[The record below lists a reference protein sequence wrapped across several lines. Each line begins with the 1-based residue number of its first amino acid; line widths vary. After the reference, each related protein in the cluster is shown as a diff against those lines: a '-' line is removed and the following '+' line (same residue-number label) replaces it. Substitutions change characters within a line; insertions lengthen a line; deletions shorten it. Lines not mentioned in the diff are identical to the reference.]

1 MPYFPAGPRRSRIG
15 ADDVKAP
22 DFDYCRPESMAD
34 ALALLSLHADDAAII
49 AGGQSLLPILNFR
62 LAAPELLID
71 IGRLDELKQVTEDDE
86 FVEIGAL
93 VSHCDLADSPLVG
106 RELPLLHQAID
117 HIAHPA
123 VRHRGTIG
131 GSLAMADPAAELGA
145 CCLALDGAFS
155 IVSVRGQR
163 WVAAADFFKGVYETA
178 LQPDEI
184 LTAIRLPKPAPGTIS
199 IFEEVARRRGDFAMA
214 GLALVAAPNNLR
226 IALLGV
232 ADRPVLVEQTMTLL
246 TNNPT
251 AVDEAVALIGTEVDP
266 LDDPTYPPAYRR
278 HLVQVLLRRA
288 LSRLPQ

>member
-1 MPYFPAGPRRSRIG
+1 
-15 ADDVKAP
+15 
-22 DFDYCRPESMAD
+22 MAD
-34 ALALLSLHADDAAII
+34 ALGLLARHGDDAAIV

-71 IGRLDELKQVTEDDE
+71 IGRLDDLKQITEGDDYI
-86 FVEIGAL
+86 EIGAL
-93 VSHCDLADSPLVG
+93 LRHCDLADSPLIG
-106 RELPLLHQAID
+106 RDLPLLHQAIN

-155 IVSVRGQR
+155 LLSGREQR
-163 WVAAADFFKGVYETA
+163 WVAASDFFKGVYETA

-184 LTAIRLPKPAPGTIS
+184 LTAIRIPKPVRNSIS
-199 IFEEVARRRGDFAMA
+199 VFEEIARRRGDFAMA
-214 GLALVAAPNNLR
+214 GLALVAAPNSLR

-232 ADRPVLVEQTMTLL
+232 ADRPVLAGQTMALL
-246 TNNPT
+246 SANPT
-251 AVDEAVALIGTEVDP
+251 AVDAAMEMIATEIEP
-266 LDDPTYPPAYRR
+266 PDDPAYPPAYRR

>member
-1 MPYFPAGPRRSRIG
+1 M
-15 ADDVKAP
+15 KAP
-22 DFDYCRPESMAD
+22 DFDYQRPESMAD
-34 ALALLSLHADDAAII
+34 ALGLLARHGDDAAIV

-71 IGRLDELKQVTEDDE
+71 IGRLDDLKQITEGDDYI
-86 FVEIGAL
+86 EIGAL
-93 VSHCDLADSPLVG
+93 LRHCDLADSPLIG
-106 RELPLLHQAID
+106 RDLPLLHQAIN

-155 IVSVRGQR
+155 LLSGREQR
-163 WVAAADFFKGVYETA
+163 WVAASDFFKGVYETA

-184 LTAIRLPKPAPGTIS
+184 LTAIRIPKPVRNSIS
-199 IFEEVARRRGDFAMA
+199 VFEEIARRRGDFAMA
-214 GLALVAAPNNLR
+214 GLALVAAPNSLR

-232 ADRPVLVEQTMTLL
+232 ADRPVLAGQTMALL
-246 TNNPT
+246 SANPT
-251 AVDEAVALIGTEVDP
+251 AVDAAMEMIATEIEP
-266 LDDPTYPPAYRR
+266 PDDPAYPPAYRR